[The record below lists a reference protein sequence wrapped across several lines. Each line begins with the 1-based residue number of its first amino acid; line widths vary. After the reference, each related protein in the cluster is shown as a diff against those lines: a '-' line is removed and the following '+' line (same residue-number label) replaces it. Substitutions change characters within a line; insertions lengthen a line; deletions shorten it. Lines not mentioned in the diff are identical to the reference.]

1 MVIENPKIFA
11 KIKDFDGD
19 DRIKEILKRSIEI
32 EKEQEQISTSSEQLL
47 GSYKRLL
54 EQYIDD
60 SDLIEYCEKNERK

>member
-1 MVIENPKIFA
+1 LVIENPKIFA

-32 EKEQEQISTSSEQLL
+32 EKEQEQISTSSEQLTAT
-47 GSYKRLL
+47 YKRLL

-60 SDLIEYCEKNERK
+60 SDLIEYCEKNE

>member
-32 EKEQEQISTSSEQLL
+32 EKEQEQISTSSEQLTAT
-47 GSYKRLL
+47 YKRLL

-60 SDLIEYCEKNERK
+60 SDLIEYCEKNE

>member
-1 MVIENPKIFA
+1 LVIENPKIFA

-60 SDLIEYCEKNERK
+60 SDLIEYCEKNE

>member
-1 MVIENPKIFA
+1 MILVENPKIFE
-11 KIKDFDGD
+11 KIKNFDGD

-60 SDLIEYCEKNERK
+60 SDLIEYCEKNE

>member
-60 SDLIEYCEKNERK
+60 SDLIEYCEKNE

>member
-1 MVIENPKIFA
+1 MVVENPKIFA

-32 EKEQEQISTSSEQLL
+32 EKEQEQISTSSEQLTAT
-47 GSYKRLL
+47 YKRLL

-60 SDLIEYCEKNERK
+60 SDLIEYCEKNE